1 MAVDKSKDA
10 QKDRDVEYTFNKVC
24 AMVLCDVNIYNMC
37 AYVVLSFVQHAK
49 NVIDFVSRRA
59 MKESAYE
66 EAVKE
71 YTMYN
76 VAKALCLEKFDYNEV
91 RDIASEYASN

>member
-1 MAVDKSKDA
+1 MHRKA
-10 QKDRDVEYTFNKVC
+10 
-24 AMVLCDVNIYNMC
+24 I
-37 AYVVLSFVQHAK
+37 
-49 NVIDFVSRRA
+49 
-59 MKESAYE
+59 KESAYE